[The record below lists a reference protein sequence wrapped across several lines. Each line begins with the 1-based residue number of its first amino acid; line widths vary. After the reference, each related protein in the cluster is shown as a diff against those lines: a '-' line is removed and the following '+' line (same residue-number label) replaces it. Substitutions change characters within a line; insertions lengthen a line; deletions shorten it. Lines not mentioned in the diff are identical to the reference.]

1 MSIEP
6 MNTEPMTTLIADPA
20 LPALDELMS
29 IGAELVSHKRGRR
42 AVVRMQTGSGTQ
54 FIKVVRPGK
63 AAKILDGIRR
73 AEPFN
78 GPFRTPEVLQSTD
91 STVTF
96 AELTG
101 LSLHSPE
108 QLSQD
113 QWVQAWTQVAASLAQ
128 VIRTGLPQD
137 QPAPLVHSAEAE
149 VRVLR
154 QWFQRSAEQLPQ
166 AARTQQ
172 QLTKLASQLEQ
183 ISTPRMSPTHRDLHD
198 KQLLWS
204 AVAGPGLLDVDTACA
219 ADPALDLGN
228 LRAHA
233 LLRRLQGLW
242 SAAEAETVQFSLD
255 HCAEETSVPRESVAV
270 YERAALL
277 RLSMVYALR
286 PQHSTVAEELTQ
298 LV

>member
-1 MSIEP
+1 MSAQIV
-6 MNTEPMTTLIADPA
+6 DPA
-20 LPALDELMS
+20 LPALEQLIS
-29 IGAELVSHKRGRR
+29 TGAELVSHKRSKR
-42 AVVRMQTGSGTQ
+42 AVVRLATGSSTQ

-78 GPFRTPEVLQSTD
+78 GPFRTPDVLQSTD

-96 AELTG
+96 AELPG
-101 LSLHSPE
+101 LSLHCPQE
-108 QLSQD
+108 LRTD
-113 QWVQAWTQVAASLAQ
+113 HWVQAWTQVAASLAQ
-128 VIRTGLPQD
+128 VIRAGASQD
-137 QPAPLVHSAEAE
+137 QTPPLVHGAEAE
-149 VRVLR
+149 IRVLR
-154 QWFQRSAEQLPQ
+154 QWFQRSAEQLPDLD
-166 AARTQQ
+166 RTEQQ
-172 QLTKLASQLEQ
+172 VTRVSSQLEQ
-183 ISTPRMSPTHRDLHD
+183 LSTPRLSPTHRDLHD

-204 AVAGPGLLDVDTACA
+204 AAAGPGLLDVDTACA

-242 SAAEAETVQFSLD
+242 SAAEAETVQFCLD
-255 HCAEETSVPRESVAV
+255 QCAEETSVPRESVAV

-277 RLSMVYALR
+277 RLSMVYAVR
-286 PQHSTVAEELTQ
+286 PQHGTVAQELSQ